1 MEVLHPRCAG
11 LDIHKD
17 SVVACARIA
26 EGARVVR
33 HVETFATT
41 TADLERLSAWLK
53 SHGVTHAVM
62 EATGVYWKPVWAV
75 LCEEMERELA
85 LANAA
90 HVKAVPGRKTD
101 VNDATW
107 LADLLAHGL
116 IRPSFVPPADVQALR
131 DLTRTCKQFIRER
144 SGHVQR
150 IDKLLQGANLKLG
163 SVLSDI
169 MGQGGRAVLDALA
182 SGESDPERLADQVR
196 TKVHASRAALVE
208 ALRGRLGAHQRG
220 GLRLHLAQADAIEA
234 AVAELDREVG
244 DHLAPFCDDVAR
256 LSTMPGLSSVS
267 ASAILSEI
275 GSDMSRFPRRPTS
288 SPGRGYA
295 RGTTRAPAG
304 AARRGSGM

>member
-17 SVVACARIA
+17 SAVACVRIA

-33 HVETFATT
+33 HVQTFATMT
-41 TADLERLSAWLK
+41 TDLERLSAWLK
-53 SHGVTHAVM
+53 SHGVTHVVM
-62 EATGVYWKPVWAV
+62 EATGVYWKPVWAVLCCAV

-131 DLTRTCKQFIRER
+131 DLTRTRTRKQFIRER

-150 IDKLLQGANLKLG
+150 IDKLLQGANLK
-163 SVLSDI
+163 
-169 MGQGGRAVLDALA
+169 
-182 SGESDPERLADQVR
+182 
-196 TKVHASRAALVE
+196 
-208 ALRGRLGAHQRG
+208 
-220 GLRLHLAQADAIEA
+220 
-234 AVAELDREVG
+234 
-244 DHLAPFCDDVAR
+244 
-256 LSTMPGLSSVS
+256 
-267 ASAILSEI
+267 
-275 GSDMSRFPRRPTS
+275 
-288 SPGRGYA
+288 
-295 RGTTRAPAG
+295 
-304 AARRGSGM
+304 